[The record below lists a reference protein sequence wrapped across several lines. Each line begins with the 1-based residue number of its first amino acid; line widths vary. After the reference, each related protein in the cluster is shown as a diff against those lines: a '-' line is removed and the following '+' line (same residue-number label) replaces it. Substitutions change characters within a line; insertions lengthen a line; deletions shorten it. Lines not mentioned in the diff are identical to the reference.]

1 MEGVYKMARARRT
14 SRSVLSHARSNMVG
28 YWLTFVVF
36 ITGVSCGAVQASML
50 KEGRTELFSYL
61 EAGLASLRHTLPV
74 APGKALTYSLG
85 ANLASVGLIWLSGL
99 TILGFPGAL
108 VILFVRGFSIGFTVA
123 FMVREL
129 SGPGAALAV
138 ASVLPHN
145 ILAVPGL
152 ILACFVSMSFSW
164 AVIGT
169 NLIGMASDVKLAFSR
184 SVAGVAISAI
194 LLSAASFVQAYVSPA
209 ILILAARFV

>member
-1 MEGVYKMARARRT
+1 
-14 SRSVLSHARSNMVG
+14 
-28 YWLTFVVF
+28 
-36 ITGVSCGAVQASML
+36 
-50 KEGRTELFSYL
+50 
-61 EAGLASLRHTLPV
+61 
-74 APGKALTYSLG
+74 
-85 ANLASVGLIWLSGL
+85 
-99 TILGFPGAL
+99 
-108 VILFVRGFSIGFTVA
+108 
-123 FMVREL
+123 MVREL

-145 ILAVPGL
+145 ILAVPAL